1 MPKDSVSS
9 PSSITDAA
17 RDYTRVRDAIAY
29 VLERHEDQPSLDAI
43 AARVGLSS
51 FHFQRLFTR
60 WAGVSPKRFLSYVT
74 VEHAK
79 ARLEKSASVL
89 EAALASGLSGPS
101 RLHDMMVSVEAI
113 TPGEYKAQG
122 SDLEIRYGVAPT
134 PYGDALFLVSARGLC
149 GLDFID
155 DDLSDLMRSA
165 RDRWP
170 LSRFV
175 DDSAAARTAAGQV
188 FSEAAP
194 VSLLLKGTPWQ
205 TQVWTAL
212 LRIPAG
218 TIASYG
224 QVAEAVCSRRA
235 SRAVGTAVA
244 ANHIGYVI
252 PCHRVLRSTGLF
264 KRHRWGAPR
273 RWAML
278 AKEASAV

>member
-122 SDLEIRYGVAPT
+122 SDLGIRYGVAPT
-134 PYGDALFLVSARGLC
+134 PY
-149 GLDFID
+149 
-155 DDLSDLMRSA
+155 
-165 RDRWP
+165 
-170 LSRFV
+170 
-175 DDSAAARTAAGQV
+175 
-188 FSEAAP
+188 
-194 VSLLLKGTPWQ
+194 
-205 TQVWTAL
+205 
-212 LRIPAG
+212 
-218 TIASYG
+218 
-224 QVAEAVCSRRA
+224 
-235 SRAVGTAVA
+235 
-244 ANHIGYVI
+244 
-252 PCHRVLRSTGLF
+252 
-264 KRHRWGAPR
+264 
-273 RWAML
+273 
-278 AKEASAV
+278 